1 VLHLEAGSSDAEERI
16 SRLSALHQ
24 AGVEPSRTT
33 QGAECF
39 ITAHALDAIWMA
51 LKIGLKGTS
60 VAGKN
65 VAWQEVLAA
74 LNRRGCLRNEQYE
87 KLIQS
92 SVFRFTE

>member
-1 VLHLEAGSSDAEERI
+1 MPHLEAGPSDAKERV

-24 AGVEPSRTT
+24 AGVQATGTT
-33 QGAECF
+33 QGVECF
-39 ITAHALDAIWMA
+39 ITAHGLDAVWMG
-51 LKIGLKGTS
+51 LKIGLKGAS

-74 LNRRGCLRNEQYE
+74 LNRRGCLRNEQFE

-92 SVFRFTE
+92 SVFRFRE